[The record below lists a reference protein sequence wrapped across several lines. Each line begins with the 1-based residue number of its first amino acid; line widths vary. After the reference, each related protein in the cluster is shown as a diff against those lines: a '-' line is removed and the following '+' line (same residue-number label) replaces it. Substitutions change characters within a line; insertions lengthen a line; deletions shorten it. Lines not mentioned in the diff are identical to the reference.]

1 MSEEDF
7 WTRLQSIE
15 KTLAM
20 REGKR
25 RGWFSYSEISQLME
39 SIEMMSVAQ
48 TLIMVC
54 TNIYILKEFQYT
66 I

>member
-1 MSEEDF
+1 
-7 WTRLQSIE
+7 
-15 KTLAM
+15 M
-20 REGKR
+20 REGKK

-54 TNIYILKEFQYT
+54 INNSFPKRH
-66 I
+66 